1 VPLPIESDLDQARY
15 GAACETWM
23 EEIRAIAANSLTG
36 QIFKGAVQNGHGTL
50 ARDDQNQIVIVS
62 PTRDFSTVVDRSLR
76 GTSDLIDYHRWVS
89 SIAVKQLPTKFEV
102 REGQDHAGDKELEG
116 TLRALHAREAEDAL
130 ALTKASDKKL
140 DERPASM
147 AAAYFDINMKIR
159 REQSL
164 HFERERARYIEEH
177 REAKQLAEQM
187 EKDEKE
193 KQKRAGHGF
202 ESKFYP

>member
-1 VPLPIESDLDQARY
+1 MPLPIESDLDQARY

-36 QIFKGAVQNGHGTL
+36 QIFKGAVQNGYGTL

-89 SIAVKQLPTKFEV
+89 SISVKQLPTKFEV

-147 AAAYFDINMKIR
+147 AAAYFEINMKIR

-164 HFERERARYIEEH
+164 HFEQERARYIEEH

-193 KQKRAGHGF
+193 RQKRAGHGF